1 MLTDGKVEILMYV
14 GHVPQIIGLL
24 KTSMH
29 DQETILAH
37 GTFGRKQT
45 YLCTSDG
52 SSARKLGF
60 EFWKC
65 HEEIVEQSP
74 NNKCA
79 RNLKKK

>member
-1 MLTDGKVEILMYV
+1 MYV

-45 YLCTSDG
+45 YLCTTG
-52 SSARKLGF
+52 IEMGPPRHVP
-60 EFWKC
+60 E
-65 HEEIVEQSP
+65 
-74 NNKCA
+74 N
-79 RNLKKK
+79 

>member
-1 MLTDGKVEILMYV
+1 MLTDGKVEILMCV

-45 YLCTSDG
+45 YLCMYTSDG
-52 SSARKLGF
+52 SSIQKLGF
-60 EFWKC
+60 GF
-65 HEEIVEQSP
+65 
-74 NNKCA
+74 
-79 RNLKKK
+79 

>member
-1 MLTDGKVEILMYV
+1 MLTDGKVEILIYV

-45 YLCTSDG
+45 YLCTGIEMGPPGHVPESYLDF
-52 SSARKLGF
+52 GF
-60 EFWKC
+60 YKF
-65 HEEIVEQSP
+65 HHDS
-74 NNKCA
+74 
-79 RNLKKK
+79 

>member
-1 MLTDGKVEILMYV
+1 MYV

-45 YLCTSDG
+45 YLCTTGIEMGPPGHVPKIDSTKAFKNRG
-52 SSARKLGF
+52 Y
-60 EFWKC
+60 
-65 HEEIVEQSP
+65 
-74 NNKCA
+74 
-79 RNLKKK
+79 